1 MSVLVSSDLARPEN
15 FHEIAR
21 PRLIEVIEVLAKPQL
36 VKETRRAGSVGI
48 PAAPDS
54 FAIAL
59 IPNDEPLQGGIIEMK
74 VASRAQSLDCPDEHE
89 IRCARAEAWPRWQN
103 EKFSGLKMRR
113 RLKADLREMRNRIA
127 AALRHLFDLLE
138 NQVVVI
144 AGERRRRGES
154 EDRKKNPSRASFH
167 GGISKRQT
175 ANWQSRRASFDPLA
189 RIFVIPSE
197 VEESLILGRHNEM
210 SRPRLDMT
218 TSTAAATIMIML
230 RFTKMNGAGNDFI
243 LIDNRAGDIH
253 LDRSQI
259 AHLCDRHRGIG
270 ADGILLLEKATNRA
284 DFRMRYFN
292 ADGGEAEMCGNG
304 ARCFAR
310 FANKVAGAQAKICFE
325 TPAGVISAEL
335 VGDLVTLQMTEPTDL
350 RLDIKLPVAN
360 GNKTVHFI
368 NSGVPHVVIP
378 IPQIDDVDVRRDG
391 SAIRYHK
398 MFSPRGA
405 NVNFIE
411 KRGPKKIAIR
421 TYERGVEDETLA
433 CGTGIVASALIFAA
447 IEKLN
452 GPISVTARGGDEL
465 HVGFEESHGQFRN
478 VTLTGPAE
486 FVFEGTVEI

>member
-1 MSVLVSSDLARPEN
+1 M
-15 FHEIAR
+15 
-21 PRLIEVIEVLAKPQL
+21 
-36 VKETRRAGSVGI
+36 
-48 PAAPDS
+48 
-54 FAIAL
+54 
-59 IPNDEPLQGGIIEMK
+59 
-74 VASRAQSLDCPDEHE
+74 LDE
-89 IRCARAEAWPRWQN
+89 IR
-103 EKFSGLKMRR
+103 
-113 RLKADLREMRNRIA
+113 
-127 AALRHLFDLLE
+127 
-138 NQVVVI
+138 
-144 AGERRRRGES
+144 
-154 EDRKKNPSRASFH
+154 
-167 GGISKRQT
+167 
-175 ANWQSRRASFDPLA
+175 
-189 RIFVIPSE
+189 
-197 VEESLILGRHNEM
+197 
-210 SRPRLDMT
+210 
-218 TSTAAATIMIML
+218 ML

-243 LIDNRAGDIH
+243 LIDNRTGDVH

-270 ADGILLLEKATNRA
+270 ADGILLLEKATNHA

-310 FANKVAGAQAKICFE
+310 FAKKVAGAQEKISFE

-335 VGDLVTLQMTEPTDL
+335 VGDPVTLQMTEPTDL
-350 RLDIKLPVAN
+350 RLDIKFLVAN
-360 GNKTVHFI
+360 ENKTVHFI

-378 IPQIDDVDVRRDG
+378 VSRIDDVDVRREG

-411 KRGPKKIAIR
+411 KRGPKKIAAR

-447 IEKLN
+447 IEKVN

-465 HVGFEESHGQFRN
+465 QVGFEKSDDQLHN